1 MMRLFVSDEQGWI
14 TADVAASGPA
24 LQAGLDHPQAEA
36 VIRCAVLMALCA
48 LAEGGS
54 WPDAALQC
62 MSAFMEHMRGASR
75 HATYIELPA
84 RQSPGRTIA
93 LPECAPDRA

>member
-1 MMRLFVSDEQGWI
+1 MTRLFVSDEQGWI
-14 TADVAASGPA
+14 TADVDASGPA

-62 MSAFMEHMRGASR
+62 MCAFMEHMSEVLR
-75 HATYIELPA
+75 ATELM
-84 RQSPGRTIA
+84 
-93 LPECAPDRA
+93 